1 MVNICQE
8 GQSVFL
14 FQIWGEVLFSQ
25 ILRKG
30 SIIKKKKKSKLV
42 NVTINMVD
50 SFNIKKKQLYFKIAS
65 QTFFFFFN
73 LWKIATYFL
82 FFIFYFLRKN
92 CLLS

>member
-14 FQIWGEVLFSQ
+14 FQIWGEVLFFQ

-30 SIIKKKKKSKLV
+30 SIIKKKKSKLL

-50 SFNIKKKQLYFKIAS
+50 SFNSKKTIIFKKAS
-65 QTFFFFFN
+65 QVNVKQVSISILNYLSTCFHFN
-73 LWKIATYFL
+73 NKG
-82 FFIFYFLRKN
+82 
-92 CLLS
+92 LS

>member
-8 GQSVFL
+8 EQSVFL

-30 SIIKKKKKSKLV
+30 SIIKKKKSKLL

-50 SFNIKKKQLYFKIAS
+50 SFNSKKKLYFKIAS
-65 QTFFFFFN
+65 QSFFFN
-73 LWKIATYFL
+73 GKIASYFL
-82 FFIFYFLRKN
+82 FFIF
-92 CLLS
+92 